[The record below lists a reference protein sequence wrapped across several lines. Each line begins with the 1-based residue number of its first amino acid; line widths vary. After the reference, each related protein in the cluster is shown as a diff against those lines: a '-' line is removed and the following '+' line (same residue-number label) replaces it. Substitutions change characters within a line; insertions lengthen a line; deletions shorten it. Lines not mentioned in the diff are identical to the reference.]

1 MISVEGRVIHYD
13 ARRYPDGSLSLKL
26 PPLYDV
32 LEPTVVWH
40 YEGDSELF
48 TLICIR
54 RHYEDKEMVLYMPY
68 CPHARMDR
76 VKDSEDVFTLK
87 YFCEII
93 NSLNFKIV
101 YIFDAHSSVA
111 PALLDRVV
119 NLSAEDDIR
128 NAIFQVSK
136 NEENLL
142 LFFPDEGAMKRYS
155 SMFSLPYA
163 FGIKKRDWKT
173 GNIEGL
179 DIVGEEIKGKDVL
192 IIDDICS
199 KGGTFYRAAKAL
211 KEAGANHIYL
221 YVSHCEDTIFRGE
234 IFNSQWIDKV
244 FTTDSIFPPSMQT
257 EQIKILKD

>member
-1 MISVEGRVIHYD
+1 MIIVNGYTIHYD
-13 ARRYPDGSLSLKL
+13 AKRFPDGSLSLKL
-26 PPLYDV
+26 PSFDLVDEFNV
-32 LEPTVVWH
+32 SWH
-40 YEGDSELF
+40 YEGDAELF
-48 TLICIR
+48 TLICVR
-54 RHYEDKEMVLYMPY
+54 RHYFNKKMILYMPY

-76 VKDSEDVFTLK
+76 VKERDDVFTLK

-93 NSLNFKIV
+93 NSLDFKRV
-101 YIFDAHSSVA
+101 YIFDAHSNVA

-173 GNIEGL
+173 GKIEGL
-179 DIVGEEIKGKDVL
+179 DIVGEDIKDKDVL

-221 YVSHCEDTIFRGE
+221 YVSHCEDTIFHGE

-257 EQIKILKD
+257 EQIEILKD